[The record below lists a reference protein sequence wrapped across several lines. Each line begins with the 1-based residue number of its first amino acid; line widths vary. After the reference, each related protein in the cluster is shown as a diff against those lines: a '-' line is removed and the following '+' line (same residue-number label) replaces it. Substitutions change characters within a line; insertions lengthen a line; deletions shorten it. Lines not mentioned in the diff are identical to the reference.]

1 MKAVLSIRNLRVSF
15 GDEVVLQGVDL
26 EVAPGELCCL
36 LGPSGCGKTTLLKT
50 IAGFVQPGGG
60 AISLEGGEITHLPP
74 QKRNVGMVFQNY
86 ALFPH
91 LSVYDN
97 IAYGLKRRRVGRREI
112 ERRVGEMLETIGL
125 AAFAE
130 RRIGALSGGQQQRVA
145 LARILVLSP
154 RLLLFDEPLSNLD
167 AKLRINLREE
177 ICAIQ
182 ASSGV
187 PALFVTHDQE
197 EAMQMGH
204 RIAVMEAGRL
214 VQVGSPQEIYDRPA
228 TLFVAD
234 FIGATNCVPARIE
247 GQRLNILGQALP
259 LPPGPLPSGKRIK
272 AVIRPEHV
280 RLTHHKAGGPNGT
293 IQSRRFMGDHQIYRV
308 ALDSKES
315 SGLILTVKSS
325 SDANRF
331 QKGELVSITIAP
343 TRIKLFRDN
352 I

>member
-1 MKAVLSIRNLRVSF
+1 MKAVLSIRNLRVGF
-15 GDEVVLQGVDL
+15 GDEVVLPGLNL
-26 EVAPGELCCL
+26 EIAAGEFCCL

-50 IAGFVQPGGG
+50 IAGFVPSSGG
-60 AISLEGGEITHLPP
+60 AIFLEGREITHHPP
-74 QKRNVGMVFQNY
+74 QRRDVGMVFQNY

-91 LSVYDN
+91 LTVFDN
-97 IAYGLKRRRVGRREI
+97 IAYGLRRRRIARGEI
-112 ERRVGEMLETIGL
+112 ERRVGKMLATIGL
-125 AAFAE
+125 ARFAH

-177 ICAIQ
+177 IRAIQ
-182 ASSGV
+182 ASAGV

-214 VQVGSPQEIYDRPA
+214 VQVDSPREIYERPA

-247 GQRLNILGQALP
+247 GQRLHILDQALA
-259 LPPGPLPSGKRIK
+259 LPPGPLPSGRRLK
-272 AVIRPEHV
+272 AVIRPEQIQLAPPRTG
-280 RLTHHKAGGPNGT
+280 RLNGK
-293 IQSRRFMGDHQIYRV
+293 IQTRRFMGDYQLYRV
-308 ALDSKES
+308 ALDSKA
-315 SGLILTVKSS
+315 GPALLLTVKSFS
-325 SDANRF
+325 GANRF
-331 QKGELVSITIAP
+331 NEGERVSLLIDP
-343 TRIKLFRDN
+343 TRIQLFRDK
-352 I
+352 